1 MSCFGSSRT
10 TDAFP
15 GAGAV
20 CIILLFVFS
29 IAVSLSFELGNFIN
43 ADKLPGAL
51 LVGLGPVVCQVPLPE
66 ERDGVYVQDT
76 FIDEVVII
84 GTDG

>member
-43 ADKLPGAL
+43 ADKLPGVL
-51 LVGLGPVVCQVPLPE
+51 SVGFRPVVGKVALPE
-66 ERDGVYVQDT
+66 GRYRVFV
-76 FIDEVVII
+76 
-84 GTDG
+84 